1 MQKVSNMNWYQFL
14 WFKHFVGAATNYS
27 HFFLE
32 KGGWGGGWVMQEK
45 YRKLHQEVLDC
56 MINNILDQNVAD
68 SIAELF
74 SLFNLSSDAS
84 NESRIEKLSKL
95 HDIYRTPFIHTMK
108 ETW

>member
-1 MQKVSNMNWYQFL
+1 MQEVSNMNWYQFL
-14 WFKHFVGAATNYS
+14 WFKHFVGVATIYS
-27 HFFLE
+27 HFFLDE
-32 KGGWGGGWVMQEK
+32 GWGGVIHEK

-74 SLFNLSSDAS
+74 SLFNLSSDAR